1 MTITSP
7 WEGHPLEPAFW
18 GCVRWGLGSDK
29 LLMTYRAAT
38 GDEWRPGVSALEK
51 LIDTAAGA
59 DSAFLQRFADWVA
72 DNVFGRPE
80 NLDEADDDDC

>member
-1 MTITSP
+1 MSVTSV
-7 WEGHPLEPAFW
+7 WEGHLLEPAFW
-18 GCVRWGLGSDK
+18 SCVMWALGSDK
-29 LLMTYRAAT
+29 MLAAYRADT
-38 GDEWRPGVSALEK
+38 GDEWRPGASGLEK

-80 NLDEADDDDC
+80 NLDEADYDRG